1 MEPRILVLIALG
13 VLAALSAI
21 PAVIRAR
28 ARHLIARSDLVQ
40 ATLDR
45 PIDQY
50 TRLLLD
56 ENGLTAVEVEVK
68 GRIASLF
75 VGDTYHVRRR
85 VIRLSHRTAH
95 RASKVD
101 LALACRLVALAK
113 DAEAGGA
120 DARLAVVNRYLRRLP
135 LLLLPLAIAGVIAD
149 LAKGGTIGDGFLLLT
164 GIGFG
169 LTLAAWC
176 FATITYGANK
186 RTLADG
192 LYLILASGLLTAEEE
207 KLVKRLFAEWRRLYS
222 FDALLTVFALL
233 WFLLRLMR
241 DAFTTIAP
249 KKN

>member
-1 MEPRILVLIALG
+1 MEPWTLILIALG
-13 VLAALSAI
+13 VFATLSAI
-21 PAVIRAR
+21 PAVIRER
-28 ARHLIARSDLVQ
+28 TRRFIARSTLEE

-56 ENGLTAVEVEVK
+56 EDGMTAVEVEAK
-68 GRIASLF
+68 GPIASLF

-95 RASKVD
+95 RATKVN
-101 LALACRLVALAK
+101 LAFACSLIALAK

-120 DARLAVVNRYLRRLP
+120 DARLAVVNRCLRRLP
-135 LLLLPLAIAGVIAD
+135 LLLLPLTLVGIITD
-149 LAKGGTIGDGFLLLT
+149 LAKGGTIGNGFLLLT

-169 LTLAAWC
+169 LTIAAWC

-192 LYLILASGLLTAEEE
+192 LYLILASGLLTAEED
-207 KLVKRLFAEWRRLYS
+207 KLVKRLFATWRRLYF
-222 FDALLTVFALL
+222 FDALLTAFAFV
-233 WFLLRLMR
+233 WFLLRLLR
-241 DAFTTIAP
+241 DTFTTVVS
-249 KKN
+249 KK

>member
-75 VGDTYHVRRR
+75 VGDAYHVRRR

-135 LLLLPLAIAGVIAD
+135 LLLLPLVIAD

-169 LTLAAWC
+169 LTFAAWC

-207 KLVKRLFAEWRRLYS
+207 KLVKRLFAEWRRLYF